1 MSTNREL
8 SQKKKKEWEITQH
21 KCKEILFSK
30 FLKPCL

>member
-8 SQKKKKEWEITQH
+8 SQKKKEWEITQH

-30 FLKPCL
+30 F